1 LLDQKGT
8 KLNGIVKL
16 PKNKDSKDFDAEAKD
31 QQKPSDNRSNIFV
44 NLPSLKKSYLGNSP
58 GTSVPKAL
66 SIDNEKDKPS
76 IYERYRYLVRS
87 PNANKDRVMNYIL
100 MSIRGLHYSVNSL
113 KEPSK
118 KFINSRKLKVKEHA
132 ISKTWTEP

>member
-1 LLDQKGT
+1 MLDQKGT

-16 PKNKDSKDFDAEAKD
+16 PKNKDSKDFEADVKE
-31 QQKPSDNRSNIFV
+31 QPKQTENRSNIFV
-44 NLPSLKKSYLGNSP
+44 NLPSLKKSYLGNGLGNAP
-58 GTSVPKAL
+58 QKAL
-66 SIDNEKDKPS
+66 SIDNDKDKPL

-87 PNANKDRVMNYIL
+87 PNVNKDRVMNYIL

-118 KFINSRKLKVKEHA
+118 KFINSRKLKVKEHP
-132 ISKTWTEP
+132 ISMP